1 MNNKILLFCLSV
13 FLLTSCASSKKF
25 VYLQDLKVGEKEQ
38 FNVKHEAT
46 VHRDDRLSITVT
58 CKSPE
63 LALPFNN
70 PCGLVSV
77 SADGSVDATRGG
89 ISDKGYRVDVDGNIV
104 FPILGKLQVEGL
116 TVSQLSELIRNR
128 IIDGGYIND
137 PQVSVE
143 FLNFKYSVLG
153 AAGAGVY
160 SVEGDRI
167 TLLEALA
174 KAGDLGAN
182 ARVDQVLVIRE
193 KGAERQVF
201 THDLRS
207 KEIFNSPAFYLEQND
222 VVYVVPKYRK
232 KDKED
237 SVLQYVTL
245 VLSFATAAASI
256 LWYIDRK

>member
-1 MNNKILLFCLSV
+1 
-13 FLLTSCASSKKF
+13 
-25 VYLQDLKVGEKEQ
+25 
-38 FNVKHEAT
+38 
-46 VHRDDRLSITVT
+46 
-58 CKSPE
+58 
-63 LALPFNN
+63 
-70 PCGLVSV
+70 
-77 SADGSVDATRGG
+77 
-89 ISDKGYRVDVDGNIV
+89 
-104 FPILGKLQVEGL
+104 
-116 TVSQLSELIRNR
+116 
-128 IIDGGYIND
+128 
-137 PQVSVE
+137 
-143 FLNFKYSVLG
+143 
-153 AAGAGVY
+153 
-160 SVEGDRI
+160 
-167 TLLEALA
+167 LEALA